1 MVRTRQTKPE
11 RKQRSAL
18 TDVVAREYT
27 IHLHTK
33 VHGQGFKHVRSGS
46 RPPSHASLALVILT
60 IIASPSL
67 SHTQRAP
74 TAVKAVKEFARK
86 AMGTKKVLLDV
97 NLNAAIWGKGIK
109 NVPHRIRVRLHRRR
123 NDDEDAH
130 KDEKLY
136 TMVTFVPTK
145 DFKGLQTTAVDA
157 DE

>member
-33 VHGQGFKHVRSGS
+33 VHGQGFKHVRTAFHRLDYGIAYLGDTNARS
-46 RPPSHASLALVILT
+46 RVSAS
-60 IIASPSL
+60 
-67 SHTQRAP
+67 QRAP

-109 NVPHRIRVRLHRRR
+109 NVPHRIRVRCHRRR
-123 NDDEDAH
+123 NDDEDAP

-136 TMVTFVPTK
+136 TMVSFVPTK
-145 DFKGLQTTAVDA
+145 DFKGLQTSAVDA

>member
-33 VHGQGFKHVRSGS
+33 VHGQGFKH
-46 RPPSHASLALVILT
+46 
-60 IIASPSL
+60 
-67 SHTQRAP
+67 RAP

-109 NVPHRIRVRLHRRR
+109 NVPHRIRVRCHRRR
-123 NDDEDAH
+123 NDDEDAP

-136 TMVTFVPTK
+136 TMVSFVPTK
-145 DFKGLQTTAVDA
+145 DFKGLQTSAVDA